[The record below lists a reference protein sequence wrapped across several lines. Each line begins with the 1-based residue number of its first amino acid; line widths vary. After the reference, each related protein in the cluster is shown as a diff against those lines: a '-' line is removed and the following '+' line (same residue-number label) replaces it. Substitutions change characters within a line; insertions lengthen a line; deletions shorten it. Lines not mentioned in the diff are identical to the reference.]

1 MQERT
6 RRIWMTIN
14 GVLICGFSVGMF
26 NFSALGLD
34 PFQVFVHGIFYILPE
49 GAPGFGTV
57 YAVLN
62 LILLV
67 AIFLADRKKIGLGT
81 LINIFLLGYVAEY
94 SSLLFERLI
103 QDPSLL
109 VRFLFLLLGIVIM
122 CFSSALYFTAD
133 MGVSAYDA
141 VSLILSEKRKWKF
154 QICRIS
160 SDLFCTVV
168 GFVFGATVG
177 IGTLVTAFFMG
188 PLIAFFNRTVA
199 EPMRY
204 GKVKGQGCPAAGSV
218 AEEKS
223 ESSRNA

>member
-1 MQERT
+1 MRERT
-6 RRIWMTIN
+6 RRILMTIC

-34 PFQVFVHGIFYILPE
+34 PFQVFVHGVFHILPE

-57 YAVLN
+57 YAAIN
-62 LILLV
+62 LLMLV
-67 AIFLADRKKIGLGT
+67 VIFLADKKKIGLGT
-81 LINIFLLGYVAEY
+81 VINIFLLGYVVEY
-94 SSLLFERLI
+94 SSLLFEKLI
-103 QDPSLL
+103 PEPSFV
-109 VRFLFLLLGIVIM
+109 VRFVFLILGIVIM

-133 MGVSAYDA
+133 MGVSTYDA
-141 VSLILSEKRKWKF
+141 VALILSEKKQWKF

-160 SDLFCTVV
+160 SDLFCTII

-177 IGTLVTAFFMG
+177 IGTVVTAFFMG

-204 GKVKGQGCPAAGSV
+204 GKNVGV
-218 AEEKS
+218 
-223 ESSRNA
+223 

>member
-6 RRIWMTIN
+6 RRIWMTVC

-34 PFQVFVHGIFYILPE
+34 PFQVFVHGVFEILPE

-57 YAVLN
+57 YAAIN
-62 LILLV
+62 LLMLI
-67 AIFLADRKKIGLGT
+67 AIFLADKKKIGLGT
-81 LINIFLLGYVAEY
+81 VINIFLLGYVVEY

-103 QDPSLL
+103 PEPSLP
-109 VRFLFLLLGIVIM
+109 VRFVFLIMGIVIM

-133 MGVSAYDA
+133 MGVSTYDA
-141 VSLILSEKRKWKF
+141 VSLILSEKKKWKF

-168 GFVFGATVG
+168 GFAFGATVG
-177 IGTLVTAFFMG
+177 IGTVVTAFFMG

-199 EPMRY
+199 EPLRY
-204 GKVKGQGCPAAGSV
+204 GKRSIKAD
-218 AEEKS
+218 
-223 ESSRNA
+223 

>member
-6 RRIWMTIN
+6 RRILMTIC

-34 PFQVFVHGIFYILPE
+34 PFQVFTHGIFMILPE

-57 YAVLN
+57 YAAIN
-62 LILLV
+62 LLMLIAV
-67 AIFLADRKKIGLGT
+67 FLADKRRIGLGT
-81 LINIFLLGYVAEY
+81 VINIFLLGYVVEY
-94 SSLLFERLI
+94 SSLFFERLMPN
-103 QDPSLL
+103 PSLA
-109 VRFLFLLLGIVIM
+109 VRFVFLIMGIVIM

-133 MGVSAYDA
+133 MGVSTYDA
-141 VSLILSEKRKWKF
+141 VALVLSEKKKWKF

-168 GFVFGATVG
+168 GFVCGATVG
-177 IGTLVTAFFMG
+177 IGTVVTAFFMG

-204 GKVKGQGCPAAGSV
+204 G
-218 AEEKS
+218 
-223 ESSRNA
+223 RNTGA

>member
-6 RRIWMTIN
+6 RRICMTIC

-34 PFQVFVHGIFYILPE
+34 LFQVFVHGIFYILPK

-57 YAVLN
+57 YTVLN
-62 LILLV
+62 LILLA

-94 SSLLFERLI
+94 STLFFEKLI
-103 QDPSLL
+103 QGPSLP
-109 VRFLFLLLGIVIM
+109 VRFLFLLMGIVIM

-133 MGVSAYDA
+133 MGVSVYDA

-160 SDLFCTVV
+160 SDLFCTVE
-168 GFVFGATVG
+168 GFIFGTTVG
-177 IGTLVTAFFMG
+177 IGTGYFSFG
-188 PLIAFFNRTVA
+188 
-199 EPMRY
+199 
-204 GKVKGQGCPAAGSV
+204 G
-218 AEEKS
+218 
-223 ESSRNA
+223 